1 MTSII
6 VTVLLC
12 LLVAFL
18 LVLGAGVLLAK
29 ARVGPFRFGT
39 RRAEEVRRAA
49 EEDVA
54 AVRRDDRYFR
64 RRSPGADPDDL

>member
-1 MTSII
+1 MTAII

-12 LLVAFL
+12 LPAAFL
-18 LVLGAGVLLAK
+18 LVLAAGVLLAK

-64 RRSPGADPDDL
+64 RRSPGAGPDDL